1 MPANLIADPPTLFID
16 RCAWSKKLGEAL
28 DLAKIPYVAHHSLFA
43 PDATDEDWLTAVKD
57 NGWVILTRDKN
68 IRYKANEHRALVD
81 AGLFM
86 FVLRS
91 ERRGNSSHSHASLPP
106 DTQSD
111 SEIEPTRYLLLDAD
125 CGSEST
131 QTQSV
136 LAWVRRAQARG

>member
-28 DLAKIPYVAHHSLFA
+28 DLAKIPYVTHHSLFA
-43 PDATDEDWLTAVKD
+43 PDAADENWLTAVKD

-86 FVLRS
+86 FVLTQGGLSAEETARIVTQAYPQIRKVIAKS
-91 ERRGNSSHSHASLPP
+91 TPPAIFSL
-106 DTQSD
+106 
-111 SEIEPTRYLLLDAD
+111 TRTAEVNPLKLNPL
-125 CGSEST
+125 
-131 QTQSV
+131 
-136 LAWVRRAQARG
+136 